1 MADHDM
7 VKRFNALVNIID
19 HLDQTSKP
27 AQQLSSED
35 LCLIL
40 TCLTHLSRMKFPTVI
55 NSSSPFPF

>member
-7 VKRFNALVNIID
+7 VKRFNALFNIID
-19 HLDQTSKP
+19 HFGQTSKP

-40 TCLTHLSRMKFPTVI
+40 PCLNV
-55 NSSSPFPF
+55 PFYGIYCIYYAQ